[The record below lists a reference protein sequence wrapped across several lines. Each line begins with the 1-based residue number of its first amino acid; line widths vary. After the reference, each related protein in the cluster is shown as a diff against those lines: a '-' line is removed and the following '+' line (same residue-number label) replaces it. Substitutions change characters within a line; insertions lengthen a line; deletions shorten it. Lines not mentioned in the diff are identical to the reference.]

1 MTGAGAATD
10 VAAGAVLSVDA
21 IVQMG
26 PWTPG
31 ELKSLAELLDEVKDG
46 DEREDMDE
54 TAVGTGHGD
63 ERG

>member
-1 MTGAGAATD
+1 MTGAGADTD
-10 VAAGAVLSVDA
+10 VAAGAVLSADM

-54 TAVGTGHGD
+54 AAVG
-63 ERG
+63 R